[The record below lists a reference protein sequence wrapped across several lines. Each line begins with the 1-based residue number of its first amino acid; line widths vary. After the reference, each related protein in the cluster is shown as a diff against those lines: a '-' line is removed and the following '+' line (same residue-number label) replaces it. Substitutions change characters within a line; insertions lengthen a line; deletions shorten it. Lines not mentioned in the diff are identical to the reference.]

1 MLNTITSSEETFA
14 HDVWFVM
21 VGVGS
26 VGVMGNGVTAVLLKL
41 KRMKKDKTNHN
52 IKALMK
58 NKSTILDDNEIDS
71 ENLRW

>member
-1 MLNTITSSEETFA
+1 
-14 HDVWFVM
+14 M

-71 ENLRW
+71 ENLR